1 MLPENGRNIY
11 IQQINISVSWPLKHS
26 KSETTPA
33 GPYRIEHQWS
43 TAVNISLANLTFSLF
58 VCLFVLL
65 PTGWWIWKILLR
77 ILNWIISTF
86 TSKTWPFQDFFPS
99 WVPYQIETHLQFTRF
114 LNTNSMDYFNTDL
127 FCFPVVSEIP
137 VWSPQ
142 LDTFSPYHLK
152 WWVSKYFILRV
163 VIITSPKYSQKSC
176 EVDSII
182 IFPILQKC
190 ELRLRDSKS
199 FPQGHSAGKWKR
211 QTLNSG
217 ILSS

>member
-1 MLPENGRNIY
+1 MVHSSKHLVSQSY
-11 IQQINISVSWPLKHS
+11 ILII
-26 KSETTPA
+26 
-33 GPYRIEHQWS
+33 
-43 TAVNISLANLTFSLF
+43 F
-58 VCLFVLL
+58 LFVLL
-65 PTGWWIWKILLR
+65 PTGWWIWKVLLR

-99 WVPYQIETHLQFTRF
+99 WVPYQIEHIFSSPAFSTLTVWIILTQTYLLSCCLGNTCLVSPTRHL
-114 LNTNSMDYFNTDL
+114 LK
-127 FCFPVVSEIP
+127 
-137 VWSPQ
+137 
-142 LDTFSPYHLK
+142 PYHLK